1 MLWDNNKWNLM
12 NITYFYNF
20 IANVFVHLRY
30 YATFKVRKIE
40 SLFYKINTCLQKTT
54 TCIGLQVE
62 QIFSVNTK
70 YIFYFNFG
78 PGFCGSFS
86 VFFHKLQLLVI
97 NFFFNW
103 IVLLF
108 VWVKKVLQISKILFQ
123 TGDIN
128 IFILVSFLV
137 DMFN

>member
-12 NITYFYNF
+12 NSTYFYNF

-62 QIFSVNTK
+62 QIFSVNIK

-78 PGFCGSFS
+78 HGFCGSFS
-86 VFFHKLQLLVI
+86 MFFHKLQLLVI
-97 NFFFNW
+97 NFFFTELYFYLYELKKCRRFLKSYFKLEILIFLSW
-103 IVLLF
+103 CLF
-108 VWVKKVLQISKILFQ
+108 
-123 TGDIN
+123 
-128 IFILVSFLV
+128 
-137 DMFN
+137 